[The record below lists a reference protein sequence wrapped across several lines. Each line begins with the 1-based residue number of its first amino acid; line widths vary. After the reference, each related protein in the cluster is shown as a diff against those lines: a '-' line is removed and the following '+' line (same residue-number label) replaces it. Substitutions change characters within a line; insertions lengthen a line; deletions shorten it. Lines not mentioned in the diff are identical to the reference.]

1 MAIAIEKF
9 VFIDES
15 AVQLNMQ
22 RDYAWSEVGT
32 RAHVHKNR
40 RSGKSYSLIADLSV
54 HGLQAP
60 FIVDGGVNTNAFLY
74 YAEEILLPTLR
85 SGQIVVMDNCSAHNQ
100 AELED
105 IFDSHGIELWFLPA
119 YSPDLSPIELAFN
132 KIKGVLKDNAAQSI
146 QTLLPAIMNA
156 ICSISLADILAW
168 FRCCGYYPH

>member
-32 RAHVHKNR
+32 RAHVHKNAR
-40 RSGKSYSLIADLSV
+40 KGKSYSLIADLSV
-54 HGLQAP
+54 HGVQAP
-60 FIVDGGVNTNAFLY
+60 FMVDGGVNINAFLY
-74 YAEEILLPTLR
+74 YVENILLPTLR
-85 SGQIVVMDNCSAHNQ
+85 PGQIVVMDNCSAHDK

-105 IFDSHGIELWFLPA
+105 IFEEHGIELWFLPT

-132 KIKGVLKDNAAQSI
+132 NIKDSLKDASAQSI
-146 QTLLPAIMNA
+146 KTLPSAVMQAIK
-156 ICSISLADILAW
+156 SISLADILAW
-168 FRCCGYYPH
+168 FRLCGYYPH